1 MFDLSKALSGKSQ
14 SAALQAK
21 VDNSGVHCTFIYQ
34 TQECLD
40 LVQEVFRFEGWDEPK
55 LLRFNLAHIAE
66 QEEDEIILFELSES
80 NDVVEDA
87 KRFASKLP
95 THKGIIV
102 IGKEDS
108 ILTIRALREIGFYYM
123 LWPFSKSDLA
133 DFLMHV
139 EKNLKSFAGVSEHRK
154 AKRVA
159 VVGAKG
165 GLGVSFI
172 CCELASY
179 LSIRSSDTIVVDHHG
194 NHSNMD
200 VLLSLDDFSRQN
212 IDEFTVPIHE
222 LDEEGALSY
231 LIRVRQNLRLLA
243 LDSEKKQE
251 DVLQYTNTLYELLSR
266 STNFVI
272 EDFSGSVDFEVIPQE
287 LIDNYDVVVVVS
299 DASVSSVRNARVL
312 LEKLKNAR
320 ISQSRK
326 TRLLTVVNHH
336 RPHKAFVLHSKELEN
351 YLGTPVDLLF
361 DYCSNLSHI
370 IVDGKSA
377 HKHDR
382 HIRDSICSLASLI
395 QGQPVEHGLFSH
407 WLTTKARK

>member
-1 MFDLSKALSGKSQ
+1 MFDLSKTLNSKSQ
-14 SAALQAK
+14 TANLKAK
-21 VDNSGVHCTFIYQ
+21 PDNDGIHCTFIYQ

-55 LLRFNLAHIAE
+55 LVRLNLAKVKLE
-66 QEEDEIILFELSES
+66 QEHEIILLELSES
-80 NDVVEDA
+80 DDVVKDA

-95 THKGIIV
+95 TGKGIIV

-108 ILTIRALREIGFYYM
+108 IVTIRALREFGFYYM
-123 LWPFSKSDLA
+123 FWPFSKSDLA
-133 DFLMHV
+133 DFIMHV
-139 EKNLKSFAGVSEHRK
+139 EKNLKSFSGVSEHRK

-179 LSIRSSDTIVVDHHG
+179 LSTRSSDTIVVDHHG

-200 VLLSLDDFSRQN
+200 VLLSLDDFTRQN
-212 IDEFTVPIHE
+212 IDEYTAPIHE

-243 LDSEKKQE
+243 LDSEKKPE

-272 EDFSGSVDFEVIPQE
+272 EDFLEVST
-287 LIDNYDVVVVVS
+287 L
-299 DASVSSVRNARVL
+299 RL
-312 LEKLKNAR
+312 FLK
-320 ISQSRK
+320 S
-326 TRLLTVVNHH
+326 
-336 RPHKAFVLHSKELEN
+336 
-351 YLGTPVDLLF
+351 
-361 DYCSNLSHI
+361 
-370 IVDGKSA
+370 
-377 HKHDR
+377 
-382 HIRDSICSLASLI
+382 
-395 QGQPVEHGLFSH
+395 
-407 WLTTKARK
+407 